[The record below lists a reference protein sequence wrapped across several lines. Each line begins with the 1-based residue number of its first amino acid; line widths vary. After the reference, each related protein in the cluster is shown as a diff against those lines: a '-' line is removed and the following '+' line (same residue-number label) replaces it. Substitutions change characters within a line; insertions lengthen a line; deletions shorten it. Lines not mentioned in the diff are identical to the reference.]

1 MVGKRDGFPFSSHW
15 FFSTPSD
22 ICQIHLECFMYYV
35 LMSLIG
41 FACVVLGWD
50 AVDGVA
56 LYQLSILFG
65 GAVIGH
71 LLTLALNAETEQ

>member
-1 MVGKRDGFPFSSHW
+1 
-15 FFSTPSD
+15 
-22 ICQIHLECFMYYV
+22 MYYV

-50 AVDGVA
+50 SINGVP
-56 LYQLSILFG
+56 LFQLSIAFG

-71 LLTLALNAETEQ
+71 VLTLALNEEVVQ